1 MKAKGLK
8 GSLTVEMSVIVPVLL
23 VIFMGIIL
31 VVFYYHDKN
40 ILNGAAYETAVV
52 GSSKMREKEGI
63 TEEELV
69 EFCEERLLGKCIF
82 LTSADIEVCIVEDEV
97 LVNLSARKNGIK
109 VSVTKKS
116 VFTQPEKKIRDI
128 RRLDI

>member
-52 GSSKMREKEGI
+52 GSSKMREKEEI
-63 TEEELV
+63 TEEELI
-69 EFCEERLLGKCIF
+69 EFCEERLQGKCIF
-82 LTSADIEVCIVEDEV
+82 LTYADIEVCISEDEV